1 MESAGL
7 EPGPVQDFC
16 GEAGGASDETTDETE
31 RGKLKTQRVLQYSH
45 VQRSGA
51 AGKLQLAKRRGK

>member
-45 VQRSGA
+45 V
-51 AGKLQLAKRRGK
+51 